1 MANNNGVFPEL
12 VIDIEPSTTRQGA
25 PALSPIGQTVSNALR
40 EVLAWRP
47 NRDDPKAFV
56 AALNHAF
63 TGSEVDGRT
72 EFTWTPRSYAVQADM
87 GAVTGAQASIYA
99 RAKAALDQ
107 SVPLLQ
113 GLFPLRSDFDA
124 GDANASRAVVIGKT
138 TDLVNELGVVGGPRV
153 PRVDD
158 YFYSLLGEATVGN
171 PEAVGG
177 LLGRMGDEFGFH
189 RDQINTVDEEQNFT
203 NYLIVVD
210 NVIGLRR
217 SWEDIRKYFGQRAG
231 EVFLGTQLVQ
241 LSRQFAVVA
250 ESVQELYFVLDS
262 VFLGAAERE
271 TVRLQSGLT
280 IAELF
285 SWVERFCTEEAPRLI
300 REGGKGGVLSFRPTV
315 RRLVD
320 LVDEALQ
327 EARART
333 NNAQG
338 GFHHVRTQAAVA
350 EVKGHLEVVLQLS
363 DQLKS
368 DPLPKVVFAYPNPAD
383 GAIVRVTVEGRNF
396 RHNASVS
403 LHPLVAGTQ
412 VISGQD
418 VFVVSS
424 NEIKVTFDLSTA
436 QPGSEW
442 TLVVKNPGGASDS
455 LPTKFSVVSVP
466 GSTNGASNGGNDGG
480 SGGGSSGGNG
490 GGHVSVPLIVTD
502 VTLHEEQGNQ
512 IETQSTG
519 DSFTVT
525 EQQGLTSVLVTF
537 NREIDET
544 SVRHGA
550 TAFAELVD
558 TRDGSG
564 QPVDG
569 EFQVHSNVEVIFK
582 LHGGG
587 AFPQGN
593 YRFRLK
599 GITDAAGNVL
609 ANGSEVNFSI
619 RVAPMPVETAAP
631 GRSLR

>member
-1 MANNNGVFPEL
+1 M
-12 VIDIEPSTTRQGA
+12 
-25 PALSPIGQTVSNALR
+25 SPIGQTVSNALR

-47 NRDDPKAFV
+47 NPDDPKAFV

-138 TDLVNELGVVGGPRV
+138 TEMVNELGVVGGPRV
-153 PRVDD
+153 PCVDD

-177 LLGRMGDEFGFH
+177 LLGRMGEEFGFH

-217 SWEDIRKYFGQRAG
+217 SWEDIRKYFGRRAG

-250 ESVQELYFVLDS
+250 ESVQELYFILDS

-285 SWVERFCTEEAPRLI
+285 SWVQRFCTEEAPRLI

-327 EARART
+327 EARTRT
-333 NNAQG
+333 NNPQG
-338 GFHHVRTQAAVA
+338 GFHHVRTQAALA
-350 EVKGHLEVVLQLS
+350 EVKGHLDVVLQLS

-368 DPLPKVVFAYPNPAD
+368 DPVPEVVFAFPNPAD

-424 NEIKVTFDLSTA
+424 NEIRVTFDLSKA

-442 TLVVKNPGGASDS
+442 TLAVKNPGGASGS
-455 LPTKFSVVSVP
+455 LPMKFSVASVH
-466 GSTNGASNGGNDGG
+466 GSTNGDSSGGNDGG
-480 SGGGSSGGNG
+480 NGGGSGGNGGGNG

-502 VTLHEEQGNQ
+502 ITLHEEHGDQ
-512 IETQSTG
+512 IETESTG

-525 EQQGLTSVLVTF
+525 EQQGLTSVLVSF
-537 NREIDET
+537 NREIDEA
-544 SVRHGA
+544 SVRPGA

-558 TRDGSG
+558 TPDGSR
-564 QPVDG
+564 QHVDG

-593 YRFRLK
+593 YRFRLM
-599 GITDAAGNVL
+599 GITDTGGNML
-609 ANGSEVNFSI
+609 ANGREVSFSI
-619 RVAPMPVETAAP
+619 RVAPMPVETAATAR
-631 GRSLR
+631 GSR